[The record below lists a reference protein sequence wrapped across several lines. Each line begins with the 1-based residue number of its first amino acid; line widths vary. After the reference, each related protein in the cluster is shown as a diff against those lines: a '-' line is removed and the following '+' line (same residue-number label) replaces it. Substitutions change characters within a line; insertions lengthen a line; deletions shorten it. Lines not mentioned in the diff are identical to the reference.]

1 MSSSS
6 EKDLALDID
15 VERLITVTEGGSL
28 AETARGFSVS
38 GLSERLRQEQ
48 KRADARNTLL
58 VKIMVSLSHIFRQ
71 GGSGNLNQALN
82 TAQILETQ
90 LADAFQMTEKASSL
104 LIRLRGRTLPGQGKT
119 AARHDFVICFGPLV
133 VDLALIQFMATR
145 DDKALNIESQ
155 FVSAAQAL
163 AANNINTLRIE
174 LVDPD
179 DDKGKVLARS
189 LEALCRYARSR
200 GVEQGTCDDQGQACL
215 ALIHGPDNETD
226 ANLSLL
232 AAVNRLNPH
241 AMEIIVS
248 KVLPLW
254 INAPENSALGACVT
268 LFDAVFT
275 FEKLRQQLLR
285 PVVEINN
292 LRWLVTT
299 RAEESLTGSKARMA
313 RVASKALGSDSP
325 KTARTLV
332 CLYDTDYGK
341 IDGYQLVERIKL
353 FSDLLDGLEKHAL
366 PAERDTLLSHLFS
379 VLRDSLE
386 HVPDTVFDDLATPP
400 GSMESRN
407 SKGEVI
413 KRPVDDRLWEMVVFF
428 RKRSI
433 TRSKIK
439 AMLTQEIYLDE
450 MDYDVLGEDFGF
462 SEHQA
467 KRLVNILITCF
478 DKQGHFLRPI
488 FEKNLAAFAAHEKI
502 FEFLWH
508 YLKEHLH
515 KNERVAFLN
524 ALQLLIDKLK
534 NPRNAIRVLLN
545 DFAFDP
551 NVVQFFDR
559 NGLMLVNLLMRKYSK
574 ELHQTTETTPEEV
587 LLVKEGLDEQRVLYA
602 RQIMDEERERFFG
615 KVRTVRL
622 ELKKSLDPYAV
633 EWTMPASFMFTLER
647 EVFML
652 FALVGGVVGV
662 AALRSGLREY
672 GNPNSEIW
680 AMAARANAL
689 GQALGTLQVI
699 IRGIKRVGERSDI
712 VAVSELEA
720 TKTDFYRLHSSIE
733 HREQVRQVL
742 KWA

>member
-1 MSSSS
+1 
-6 EKDLALDID
+6 
-15 VERLITVTEGGSL
+15 
-28 AETARGFSVS
+28 
-38 GLSERLRQEQ
+38 
-48 KRADARNTLL
+48 
-58 VKIMVSLSHIFRQ
+58 
-71 GGSGNLNQALN
+71 
-82 TAQILETQ
+82 
-90 LADAFQMTEKASSL
+90 
-104 LIRLRGRTLPGQGKT
+104 
-119 AARHDFVICFGPLV
+119 
-133 VDLALIQFMATR
+133 
-145 DDKALNIESQ
+145 
-155 FVSAAQAL
+155 
-163 AANNINTLRIE
+163 
-174 LVDPD
+174 
-179 DDKGKVLARS
+179 
-189 LEALCRYARSR
+189 
-200 GVEQGTCDDQGQACL
+200 
-215 ALIHGPDNETD
+215 
-226 ANLSLL
+226 
-232 AAVNRLNPH
+232 
-241 AMEIIVS
+241 
-248 KVLPLW
+248 
-254 INAPENSALGACVT
+254 
-268 LFDAVFT
+268 
-275 FEKLRQQLLR
+275 
-285 PVVEINN
+285 
-292 LRWLVTT
+292 
-299 RAEESLTGSKARMA
+299 
-313 RVASKALGSDSP
+313 
-325 KTARTLV
+325 V

-366 PAERDTLLSHLFS
+366 PAERDSLLNHMFT

-386 HVPDTVFDDLATPP
+386 HVPDIVFDDLATPP

-413 KRPVDDRLWEMVVFF
+413 KRPVDERLWEMVVFF

-439 AMLTQEIYLDE
+439 AMLTQDIYLDE
-450 MDYDVLGEDFGF
+450 TDYDVLGEDFGF

-467 KRLVNILITCF
+467 KRLVTILVTCF
-478 DKQGHFLRPI
+478 DKQGHFLRPV

-647 EVFML
+647 EIFML

-689 GQALGTLQVI
+689 GQALGALQVI

-712 VAVSELEA
+712 VALSELEA

-742 KWA
+742 KWARNP